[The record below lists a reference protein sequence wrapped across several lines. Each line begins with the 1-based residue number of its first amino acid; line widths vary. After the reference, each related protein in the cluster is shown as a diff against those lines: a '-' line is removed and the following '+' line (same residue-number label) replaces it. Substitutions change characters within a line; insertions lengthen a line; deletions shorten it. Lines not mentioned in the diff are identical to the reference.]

1 MPENKT
7 PAIQPLDPFKPAQPR
22 IPGVS
27 DHSDHEQAPQH
38 AAGTSEELAAPEIGA
53 LPDVQPEVTAENLK
67 FVWVGIT
74 LVGALATIFF
84 LYGHGQKAAP
94 VNPAA
99 SVESAP
105 TAAKQLAEKEPQTA
119 ESNNNWPVA
128 PGTVATGAQLA
139 KPWSAKQFYF
149 RDQVTQRQTPAMVV
163 RLPGGALWAFSM
175 REPYGTCDLE
185 YVTNLRRLQQDYDF
199 TASHP
204 MVADPCNKSLFDLT
218 KYGNAPGGL
227 VRGEVVQG
235 PAFRPP
241 VAIEVR
247 SEKNQII
254 AVRTEQ

>member
-7 PAIQPLDPFKPAQPR
+7 LDPFKPAQPR

-27 DHSDHEQAPQH
+27 DHLDHEEAPQH
-38 AAGTSEELAAPEIGA
+38 TAETPEELPVPETGG
-53 LPDVQPEVTAENLK
+53 LPSLPPAEVSAENLK

-84 LYGHGQKAAP
+84 LYGHGQK
-94 VNPAA
+94 NTPAA
-99 SVESAP
+99 SAP
-105 TAAKQLAEKEPQTA
+105 SEEPTQIAAKPLIEKQPEVA
-119 ESNNNWPVA
+119 GSNKNWPVG
-128 PGTVATGAQLA
+128 PGMVATDAQLA
-139 KPWSAKQFYF
+139 KPWSAKNFYF
-149 RDQVTQRQTPAMVV
+149 RDPLTQRQWPAMVV

-185 YVTNLRRLQQDYDF
+185 YVTDLRRLQQDYDF
-199 TASHP
+199 SASHP
-204 MVADPCNKSLFDLT
+204 MVADPCNKSVFDLT

-241 VAIEVR
+241 LAIEVR
-247 SEKNQII
+247 SEKNEII

>member
-7 PAIQPLDPFKPAQPR
+7 LDPFKPAQPR
-22 IPGVS
+22 IPGVADHS
-27 DHSDHEQAPQH
+27 HSDHEEAPQQT
-38 AAGTSEELAAPEIGA
+38 AETPEELPVPEIGGT
-53 LPDVQPEVTAENLK
+53 PDFQSEITAENLK

-84 LYGHGQKAAP
+84 LYGHGQKNAP
-94 VNPAA
+94 AIPAP
-99 SVESAP
+99 STESAP
-105 TAAKQLAEKEPQTA
+105 AVPKPLIERQPEVAG
-119 ESNNNWPVA
+119 SNKNWPVA
-128 PGTVATGAQLA
+128 PGMVATATQLA
-139 KPWSAKQFYF
+139 KPWSAKEFYF
-149 RDQVTQRQTPAMVV
+149 RDQLTQRQVPAMVV

-185 YVTNLRRLQQDYDF
+185 YVTDLRRLQQDYDF

-204 MVADPCNKSLFDLT
+204 MVADPCNKSVFDLT
-218 KYGNAPGGL
+218 KYGNAPSGL
-227 VRGEVVQG
+227 VRGEVAQG

-241 VAIEVR
+241 LAIEVR